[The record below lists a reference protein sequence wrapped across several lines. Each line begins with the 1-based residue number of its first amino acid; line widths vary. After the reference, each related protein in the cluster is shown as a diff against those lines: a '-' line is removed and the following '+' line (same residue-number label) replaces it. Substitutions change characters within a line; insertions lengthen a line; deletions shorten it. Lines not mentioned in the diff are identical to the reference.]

1 MKTQRRNRLVDVQ
14 IAQKLKRLR
23 HARGKT
29 QEDVRF
35 AVDMN
40 IARIE
45 SGRHS
50 ASLGTLADLSDYY
63 EVPFEELFR
72 GVVTH

>member
-1 MKTQRRNRLVDVQ
+1 MKTQRRNKFVDVQ
-14 IAQKLKRLR
+14 IARRLKRLR
-23 HARGKT
+23 HDRGKT

-35 AVDMN
+35 AIDMN

-50 ASLGTLADLSDYY
+50 ASLGTLACLSDYY
-63 EVPFEELFR
+63 EIPFEELFR

>member
-1 MKTQRRNRLVDVQ
+1 MKRQRRNTLVDVQ
-14 IAQKLKRLR
+14 IAERLKGLR
-23 HARGKT
+23 YARGLT
-29 QEDVRF
+29 QEDVRY

-50 ASLGTLADLSDYY
+50 VSLGTLADLSDFYD
-63 EVPFEELFR
+63 VPFEELFR

>member
-1 MKTQRRNRLVDVQ
+1 MKRQRRNTLVDVQ
-14 IAQKLKRLR
+14 IAVRLKGLR
-23 HARGKT
+23 YARGLT
-29 QEDVRF
+29 QEDVRY

-50 ASLGTLADLSDYY
+50 VSLGTLADLSDFYD
-63 EVPFEELFR
+63 VPFEELFR

>member
-1 MKTQRRNRLVDVQ
+1 MIRQRRNELVD
-14 IAQKLKRLR
+14 AQVALRLKRLR
-23 HARGKT
+23 YARSLT
-29 QEDVRF
+29 QEEVRF

-50 ASLGTLADLSDYY
+50 LTLGTLADLSDFY

-72 GVVTH
+72 GVVTR

>member
-1 MKTQRRNRLVDVQ
+1 MDVQ
-14 IAQKLKRLR
+14 VAQRLR
-23 HARGKT
+23 RLRYARGLT

-45 SGRHS
+45 SGSHS
-50 ASLGTLADLSDYY
+50 ASLGTLACLSDLY